1 MNETV
6 NPEKVEVAEPMKP
19 VAPKPHRW
27 GKAALALALAA
38 AVVVGWQYVENIA
51 PSTSEGTRPSGPPA
65 QTVRDAAAVE
75 GDMPITIDALGAVTP
90 LATVTIKTQISGKL
104 MSVGFQEGQL
114 VNKGDFIAQID
125 ARPYQAAL
133 AQAQGQ
139 FEKDSAL
146 YAQAQA
152 DLARYETLNKQD
164 SIARQQVEDQVFLV
178 AQDKAAVATDQAQI
192 DTANLN
198 IAYCRIVA
206 PVGGRVGLRLVDP
219 GNYLQPSDANGIVVI
234 TQLDPISVVFST
246 PEDNLPQITARLN
259 AGATLPVTL
268 LDRANVKQLA
278 TGTLTSFDNQVDL
291 TTGTFKLRATFANPE
306 GTLFPNQFVN
316 VRLLVD
322 TLSGAVLAPN
332 AAVQLG
338 ANGSF
343 VYVVKDDS
351 TVAVRTVTTGPADAK
366 NTTILSG
373 LTAGENVVI
382 DGVDRLRDGAKV
394 SVRNGAGAASQNQA
408 PGNDAT
414 GKGQRRRRR
423 KDQDA
428 GGARRPRT
436 PGNDGDAKQAAV
448 MNPSRLFIER
458 PVATTL
464 LMIAILMVGVVAYKF
479 LPLSALPEVDYPTI

>member
-6 NPEKVEVAEPMKP
+6 NPDEVEVAVPMKP
-19 VAPKPHRW
+19 VAPKTHRW
-27 GKAALALALAA
+27 GKAALVLALAA

-51 PSTSEGTRPSGPPA
+51 PSTNDATRPAAPPA
-65 QTVRDAAAVE
+65 QTVRAAAVVQGE
-75 GDMPITIDALGAVTP
+75 MPITIDALGAVTP
-90 LATVTIKTQISGKL
+90 FATITIKTQIAGKL

-114 VNKGDFIAQID
+114 VKEGDFLAQID
-125 ARPYQAAL
+125 PRPYQAAL

-152 DLARYETLNKQD
+152 DLARYETLVKQD

-178 AQDKAAVATDQAQI
+178 AQDKAAMATDQAQI
-192 DTANLN
+192 DTAKLN
-198 IAYCRIVA
+198 IAYCHISA
-206 PVGGRVGLRLVDP
+206 PVSGRVGLRLVDP
-219 GNYLQPSDANGIVVI
+219 GNYLQPSDTTGIVVI
-234 TQLDPISVVFST
+234 AQIDPISVVFST

-259 AGATLPVTL
+259 AGATLPVTAF
-268 LDRANVKQLA
+268 DRSNVKQLA
-278 TGTLTSFDNQVDL
+278 TGTLTTFDNEVDV

-332 AAVQLG
+332 AAIQIG

-351 TVAVRTVTTGPADAK
+351 TVAVRTVAAGPADAK

-373 LTAGENVVI
+373 LAVGENVVI
-382 DGVDRLRDGAKV
+382 DGVDRLRDGAAV
-394 SVRNGAGAASQNQA
+394 SVRDGAGAASQSQPPANA
-408 PGNDAT
+408 AT
-414 GKGQRRRRR
+414 GQGQHRRQRR
-423 KDQDA
+423 DQGA
-428 GGARRPRT
+428 GGAPT
-436 PGNDGDAKQAAV
+436 PAAGAA
-448 MNPSRLFIER
+448 P
-458 PVATTL
+458 
-464 LMIAILMVGVVAYKF
+464 
-479 LPLSALPEVDYPTI
+479 